1 MNCIT
6 GFFMKKYDVVGLGN
20 AIVDVIAKVEDS
32 YLEKHELN
40 KGSMALIDEA
50 QAETLYDD
58 MPPAV
63 ESSGGSAANT
73 LAGISSFGG
82 AGAFIG
88 KVKDDELG
96 RIFAH
101 DLKAIGVH
109 YQTKP
114 AKDGAS
120 TARCLI
126 AVTADAERTMSTF
139 LGATRG
145 ITTGDIEENLIKDSK
160 ILYLEGYLW
169 DEQHAKNAMRKAVEL
184 AKQYDCKVALSL
196 SDPFCVNRHRA
207 EFLQLIEE
215 GVDIVFA
222 NEEEIKGLFETDD
235 FDIAAANAKNIAE
248 IVAITRGAKGSV
260 IVNGDKQEKIS
271 VPSGLNV
278 VDTTGAGDLYASGFL
293 YGYTN
298 GNSLAECGRLAT
310 VAASEIVGHMG
321 ARPEVNLADLAKKAA

>member
-1 MNCIT
+1 
-6 GFFMKKYDVVGLGN
+6 MKKYDVVGLGN